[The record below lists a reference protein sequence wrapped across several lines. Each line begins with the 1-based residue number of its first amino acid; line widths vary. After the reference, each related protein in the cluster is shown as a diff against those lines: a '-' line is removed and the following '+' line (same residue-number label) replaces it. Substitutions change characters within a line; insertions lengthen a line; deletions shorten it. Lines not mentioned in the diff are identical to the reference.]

1 MTVTRA
7 EQVQSRGNEGKR
19 ALSVPRPWATGASAL
34 RPMSGQR
41 INCLG
46 DWIGRGGKDRNRAQE
61 TAWEALLS
69 APRRPQGRHR
79 ARQSPPAS
87 LPLARGR
94 ENPWGSGRTGAWSQR
109 RLPEISRS
117 FDARPMT
124 SRSATAIVPPHDHKT
139 LRQRECRRLP
149 AQPPQPAMAERRAS
163 WSNRAQ
169 GGGPRPHRPSAARRT
184 AHP

>member
-69 APRRPQGRHR
+69 ANYADRKVG
-79 ARQSPPAS
+79 S
-87 LPLARGR
+87 ARGSHLPHPFLLNK
-94 ENPWGSGRTGAWSQR
+94 EGKIPGVPEEPEPGAN
-109 RLPEISRS
+109 
-117 FDARPMT
+117 DACPK
-124 SRSATAIVPPHDHKT
+124 S
-139 LRQRECRRLP
+139 P
-149 AQPPQPAMAERRAS
+149 AL
-163 WSNRAQ
+163 
-169 GGGPRPHRPSAARRT
+169 
-184 AHP
+184 

>member
-69 APRRPQGRHR
+69 ALRRPQGRHR

-117 FDARPMT
+117 LISWIQPSCPRPDPLST
-124 SRSATAIVPPHDHKT
+124 PGA
-139 LRQRECRRLP
+139 
-149 AQPPQPAMAERRAS
+149 RAS
-163 WSNRAQ
+163 RPLFCKMRA
-169 GGGPRPHRPSAARRT
+169 RTRALPSRAGMAGLKMC
-184 AHP
+184 

>member
-69 APRRPQGRHR
+69 AHYADRKVGS
-79 ARQSPPAS
+79 ARGSR
-87 LPLARGR
+87 LPHPFLLLEGR

-109 RLPEISRS
+109 RLPKILPLLDIVNSAIRAPP
-117 FDARPMT
+117 DT
-124 SRSATAIVPPHDHKT
+124 RSAGV
-139 LRQRECRRLP
+139 
-149 AQPPQPAMAERRAS
+149 
-163 WSNRAQ
+163 
-169 GGGPRPHRPSAARRT
+169 RPLFC
-184 AHP
+184 